1 MSFQDLSQIKIEYR
15 TLNDE
20 VIENFYIP
28 VLEQAK
34 SYKRA
39 VGFFSSNILL
49 QLTKGL
55 GKFVDNNGKMQL
67 IVSPRLEEK
76 DYEAIR
82 KGYEARD
89 YIENQIVQNF
99 DFDVDFDQKEDRF
112 AMLSYMISHNLL
124 DIKIVLLEENN
135 DNAMYHEKMGV
146 FEDAFGNS
154 IAFSGSANETY
165 NGYNSNYETLDVFCS
180 WKSEESDLRC
190 NSKKLFFNRIWD
202 GRERGLITIPFPDAI
217 KAKILEYK
225 PIPNH
230 DFVQIDINYKEKLRQ
245 LKVKNIGPKVD
256 INKLYD
262 YQSGAINNW
271 ANNNYR
277 GIFDMATGTGKTYTG
292 IGAIS
297 RLFEDKKRLVT
308 FICCPYTHLVDQW
321 CEELQSF
328 NITPIKCYGSTNY
341 MDTLK
346 REVIKFKN
354 KRTDFVCA
362 VICNVSFKKD
372 EIQELVKI
380 NLKDTLLLVDEA
392 HNFGALGFSKC
403 LTLDYPYR
411 LALSAT
417 LERAGDIEG
426 TQALYDFFGN
436 KCIEYKLERAIIEG
450 KLTPYYY
457 YPVEVYLTDDER
469 DEYITLTKRIGS
481 LMTDKNKN
489 NDAIKSL
496 LIKRARIIAGAS
508 NKIEVLLKNID
519 KYKTDNNM
527 LIYCGAVRYG
537 EEGYDNAVSEKR
549 QIEIVLSELQ
559 QKGIVASKFTS
570 EEDTKTRHN
579 IFTAFKEQNIQALV
593 AIKCLDEG
601 MNIPAIKTAFI
612 MASSTNPKEYI
623 QRRGRVLRKYPGKD
637 FAEIYDFITLP
648 YNPVNIPSL
657 SSEQKKIVSSLV
669 VKELKRMIDFSSL
682 SQNTAYSNNLKD
694 FIMSSYEID
703 LVKDGDDIYA

>member
-1 MSFQDLSQIKIEYR
+1 MSFRDLSQIKIEYR
-15 TLNDE
+15 TLSDE
-20 VIENFYIP
+20 VLEDFYIP

-34 SYKRA
+34 SYRRA

-55 GKFVDNNGKMQL
+55 GKFVDNNGSMKL

-82 KGYEARD
+82 RGYEARD
-89 YIENQIVQNF
+89 YIENQIVNNF
-99 DFDVDFDQKEDRF
+99 DFNIEFDQKEDRF

-135 DNAMYHEKMGV
+135 DNAMYHEKMGIFTDP
-146 FEDAFGNS
+146 FENK

-165 NGYNSNYETLDVFCS
+165 NGYNSNYETIDVFCS

-190 NSKKLFFNRIWD
+190 NNKRLFFDRIWD
-202 GRERGLITIPFPDAI
+202 GREKGLITIPFPEAI
-217 KAKILEYK
+217 KSKILEYK
-225 PIPNH
+225 SNSNQ

-245 LKVKNIGPKVD
+245 ARINNDGPRVD
-256 INKLYD
+256 INTLYD
-262 YQSGAINNW
+262 YQNEAINNW
-271 ANNNYR
+271 VNNNYR
-277 GIFDMATGTGKTYTG
+277 GIFDMATGTGKTFTG

-297 RLFEDKKRLVT
+297 RLFKDKKRLVT

-321 CEELQSF
+321 CEELQGF
-328 NITPIKCYGSTNY
+328 NINPVKCYGSTNY

-612 MASSTNPKEYI
+612 VASSTNPKEYI

>member
-1 MSFQDLSQIKIEYR
+1 MSFKDLSEIKIEYR

-20 VIENFYIP
+20 VVENFYIP

-55 GKFVDNNGKMQL
+55 GKFVDNNGHMQL

-217 KAKILEYK
+217 KSKILEYK
-225 PIPNH
+225 PNPNH
-230 DFVQIDINYKEKLRQ
+230 DFVQIDINYKEKLRK
-245 LKVKNIGPKVD
+245 LRVNACPPKIEID
-256 INKLYD
+256 KLYD
-262 YQSGAINNW
+262 YQKEAIANW
-271 ANNNYR
+271 ANKNYR

-297 RLFEDKKRLVT
+297 KLIKDKERIVAI
-308 FICCPYTHLVDQW
+308 ICCPYTHLVEQW
-321 CEELQSF
+321 CEELKLF
-328 NITPIKCYGSTNY
+328 NINPIKCYGSVNY
-341 MDTLK
+341 KDILR
-346 REVIKFKN
+346 RELTKFKN

-362 VICNVSFKKD
+362 VICNVTFKKD
-372 EIQELVKI
+372 NIQELI
-380 NLKDTLLLVDEA
+380 SMNLGHTLLLVDEA

-417 LERAGDIEG
+417 LDRAGDEQG
-426 TQALYDFFGN
+426 TQALYDFFGS
-436 KCIEYKLERAIIEG
+436 KCIEYSLEKAIIEG
-450 KLTPYYY
+450 KLTQYEY
-457 YPVEVYLTDDER
+457 YPILVYLTDDER
-469 DEYITLTKRIGS
+469 DDYISLTRRIGA
-481 LMTDKNKN
+481 LMAN
-489 NDAIKSL
+489 NNCEDAIKSL
-496 LIKRARIIAGAS
+496 LIKRSRLIAGAR
-508 NKIEVLLKNID
+508 NKISALIENIRN
-519 KYKTDNNM
+519 YKEENNM
-527 LIYCGAVRYG
+527 LIYCGAVKYG
-537 EEGYDNAVSEKR
+537 DEGYDSANTEKR
-549 QIEIVLSELQ
+549 QIEIVLRELQ
-559 QKGIVASKFTS
+559 RLGIVASKFTS
-570 EEDTKTRHN
+570 EEDTITRNN
-579 IFTAFKEQNIQALV
+579 IFDAFKNKNIQALV

-601 MNIPAIKTAFI
+601 MNIPAIQTAFI
-612 MASSTNPKEYI
+612 LASSTNPKEYI

-637 FAEIYDFITLP
+637 RAKIYDFITLP
-648 YNPVNIPSL
+648 YSPDMVNTLSLDHKKVAIP
-657 SSEQKKIVSSLV
+657 LV
-669 VKELKRMIDFSSL
+669 KKELKRMVEFANASINPS
-682 SQNTAYSNNLKD
+682 YSNEVKE
-694 FIMSSYEID
+694 FIIGSYEID
-703 LVKDGDDIYA
+703 LIKESDESYA